1 MERSS
6 PISGGLAGLVATAPM
21 SAVMLGLRRLLPR
34 VEQYALPPRQITV
47 AATRKAGVEEHF
59 DEPVSSLMTVLAHFG
74 YGAAAG
80 ALYAPLSRRA
90 PLPPVAAGIAYGL
103 VVWTTSYLGLLPA
116 LGLISPAIN
125 HPARRNALMIV
136 AHVVWGAALALLL
149 ERLDAQARRR

>member
-47 AATRKAGVEEHF
+47 AATRKAGVEEHL

-90 PLPPVAAGIAYGL
+90 PLPLVAAGIAYGL
-103 VVWTTSYLGLLPA
+103 VVWTASYLGLLPA